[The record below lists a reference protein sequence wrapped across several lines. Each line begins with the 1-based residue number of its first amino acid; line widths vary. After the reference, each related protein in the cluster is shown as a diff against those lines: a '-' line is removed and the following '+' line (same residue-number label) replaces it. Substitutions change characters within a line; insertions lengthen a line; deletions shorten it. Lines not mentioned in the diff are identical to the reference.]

1 MKAFLFD
8 LDGTLV
14 DSRVDIA
21 ASANFAR
28 RTVGLAPRPQEEIF
42 GFIGEG
48 AERLIERTL
57 GAEHSARVPEA
68 LASWREHYERHMLDH
83 TRPYE
88 GVIEALEEIEG
99 PRAIVTNKPGPSAR
113 QLVRALGLDRLCP
126 IVVGG
131 GDVPEKKPHPAA
143 VHLALSKLGEG
154 GAAVLVGDS
163 AVDAATARAAEIAFV
178 GVLWGLG
185 TREEIERAG
194 GTRFVERACELPAA
208 CRAALAR

>member
-1 MKAFLFD
+1 MRARVDGCARCVHLVPSRPKQGREDNTRSGRKPDSGRCLRGPAGALMKALLFD

-88 GVIEALEEIEG
+88 GVVEALEKIEG

-126 IVVGG
+126 
-131 GDVPEKKPHPAA
+131 
-143 VHLALSKLGEG
+143 
-154 GAAVLVGDS
+154 
-163 AVDAATARAAEIAFV
+163 
-178 GVLWGLG
+178 
-185 TREEIERAG
+185 
-194 GTRFVERACELPAA
+194 
-208 CRAALAR
+208 